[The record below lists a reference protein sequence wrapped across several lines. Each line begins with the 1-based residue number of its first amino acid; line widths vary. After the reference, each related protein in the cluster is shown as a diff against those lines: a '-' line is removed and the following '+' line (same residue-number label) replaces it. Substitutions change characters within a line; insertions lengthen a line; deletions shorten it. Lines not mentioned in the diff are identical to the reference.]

1 MKRQLLHQA
10 AIGGAISRSS
20 SYGLLRSPSRGNP
33 AYLRSELN
41 LLLQDYSVEDIEQ
54 PTELTSLELELWK
67 DFGMRPRKGYTAS
80 ANELNFYIVEL
91 YGDFEW
97 TYCVPITPENRL
109 PADEEW
115 MTWKHRSTTKS
126 LRCYKYGIT
135 KKADISKRFPGY
147 TTRVI
152 YSRPCRLNVAFNA
165 EKLFRNKLFLKF
177 PKSAG
182 STWHGDRYH
191 GRSQGIAT
199 SFGGATETFLFWR
212 DERHLSELADEAIAA
227 LEGLYQAGGINA
239 LFRHKKALKVLEFT
253 LLGVVEVKMELKGFE
268 HKATPWASD
277 SLVGT
282 SRTAPK
288 SGNIKEIHEWAIRR
302 NMNWY
307 QELIEESEEGQ
318 KEIEDY
324 VECKVREI
332 DLLSLASDPF
342 LESLN
347 ATSMDP
353 PLLFDF
359 GMSSGEINKLKQWIQ
374 WCHVAVDYS
383 PLIKSDLD
391 PAPPQSPLP
400 PLIPTRNPEALLPIW
415 EAILSRISLQST
427 RLLLTQQ
434 AAMAALVSGPNH
446 GLVLILKV
454 IPEWGS
460 LIESRRRLIED
471 AATAILGPVQL
482 VIEAEPRIQW
492 CHAAVDYSP
501 LTKSDLDP
509 APPQSPLPPLLPT
522 RNPEALLPIWEA
534 ILSRISLPST
544 RMLFKKEAAIAEM
557 VPGSNGGLVLILM
570 VTPIWGPFIE
580 SRRQLIEDAA
590 TEIMG
595 PVQLVIEAEP
605 R

>member
-1 MKRQLLHQA
+1 MSDNLLLAHSLFSNSDFRAWRRTMKRQLLHQA

-33 AYLRSELN
+33 AYLRSDLR
-41 LLLQDYSVEDIEQ
+41 LLFQDYSVEDIEQ

-109 PADEEW
+109 PADEDW

-277 SLVGT
+277 GLVGT

-288 SGNIKEIHEWAIRR
+288 SGNTKELHEWAICR

-307 QELIEESEEGQ
+307 QDLIDESEEGQ

-353 PLLFDF
+353 PLLFEF
-359 GMSSGEINKLKQWIQ
+359 GMSSGESNKLKQWIQ

-383 PLIKSDLD
+383 PL
-391 PAPPQSPLP
+391 
-400 PLIPTRNPEALLPIW
+400 
-415 EAILSRISLQST
+415 
-427 RLLLTQQ
+427 
-434 AAMAALVSGPNH
+434 
-446 GLVLILKV
+446 
-454 IPEWGS
+454 
-460 LIESRRRLIED
+460 
-471 AATAILGPVQL
+471 
-482 VIEAEPRIQW
+482 
-492 CHAAVDYSP
+492 
-501 LTKSDLDP
+501 TKSDLDP
-509 APPQSPLPPLLPT
+509 PEVPRHAPPQSTLPPVLPPLLPT

-544 RMLFKKEAAIAEM
+544 RRLLTEQAAMAAL
-557 VPGSNGGLVLILM
+557 VPGSNGGLVLILK
-570 VTPIWGPFIE
+570 VTPNWGPLIE
-580 SRRQLIEDAA
+580 SRRRLIEDAA
-590 TEIMG
+590 TAILG